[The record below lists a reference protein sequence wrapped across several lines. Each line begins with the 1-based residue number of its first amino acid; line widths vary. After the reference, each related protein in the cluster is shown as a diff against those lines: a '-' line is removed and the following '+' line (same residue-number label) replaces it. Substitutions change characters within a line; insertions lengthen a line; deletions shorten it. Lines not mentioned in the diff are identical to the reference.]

1 MKKKPNLLHYKGYD
15 GSVEVSLED
24 GCLHGKLLHIRSLVT
39 YESDDV
45 AGLKRAFEE
54 SVDDYLETCE
64 EMGWEPHK
72 PYKGVFNV
80 RISKEEHRA
89 AAISAFRQ
97 GYASLNEF
105 VREAIQEK
113 IQREGT
119 MLGREFDKPERQR
132 PVRALREQ
140 G

>member
-1 MKKKPNLLHYKGYD
+1 M
-15 GSVEVSLED
+15 
-24 GCLHGKLLHIRSLVT
+24 
-39 YESDDV
+39 
-45 AGLKRAFEE
+45 
-54 SVDDYLETCE
+54 DDYLETCE

-113 IQREGT
+113 IQREET
-119 MLGREFDKPERQR
+119 EKPVVDQDSS
-132 PVRALREQ
+132 VRGGAKAEKAAK
-140 G
+140 GKSSKKSGAMKNAA